1 MEEEPGRVAVH
12 SIFVR
17 SAACLATL
25 VALGAAAVAE
35 EIEVGNYGIAA
46 NGMPYAVAME
56 KGYFKEEGADIT
68 GILSSQG
75 GGTSMRNM
83 IAGGVAYGEI
93 NPTAVVVAIRQGAD
107 LKIISDNVLTVA
119 EFIWA
124 TKPESPIKSL
134 KDLAGKK
141 IGYTNP
147 KSTSQA
153 LAILVAQAGG
163 LKPDGAEYVKAGGF
177 GEGVV
182 ALDLGSLD
190 VAPIPEP
197 LWSKYKTKYRALAT
211 ASEILPALDNVV
223 GVTTGKAA
231 ESRGDFLR
239 AILRARR
246 KAVDYMY
253 AHPDEAGTIIAK
265 AYNLEPE
272 VARSAVRNLTSSRA
286 KTGEPYWGPGDFHV
300 EGMNR
305 MIDAQKLVGA
315 ISGDVDWS
323 KIIDTRFLPDD
334 LKPKQ

>member
-1 MEEEPGRVAVH
+1 ML
-12 SIFVR
+12 R
-17 SAACLATL
+17 SMFL
-25 VALGAAAVAE
+25 VAGLGVIALAFGMPVAGAE
-35 EIEVGNYGIAA
+35 EIEVGNYGVAA
-46 NGMPYAVAME
+46 NGMPYAVALE
-56 KGYFKEEGADIT
+56 KGYFKEEGADVT
-68 GILSSQG
+68 GMLSSQG

-83 IAGGVAYGEI
+83 MVGGLAYGEI

-119 EFIWA
+119 EFVWA
-124 TKPESPIKSL
+124 TKLDSPIKSL

-163 LKPDGAEYVKAGGF
+163 LKPDEAEYVKAGGF

-231 ESRGDFLR
+231 ETRGDFLR

-246 KAVDYMY
+246 RAVEFMY
-253 AHPDEAGTIIAK
+253 AHPDEAGLIIAK

-272 VARSAVRNLTSSRA
+272 IAQSAVRNLTSARA
-286 KTGEPYWGPGDFHV
+286 KTGEPYWGAGDFHIA
-300 EGMNR
+300 GMNR
-305 MIDAQKLVGA
+305 MIEAQKLVGA

-323 KIIDTRFLPDD
+323 TIIDARFLPDD
-334 LKPKQ
+334 LKPKP

>member
-1 MEEEPGRVAVH
+1 MLHFALIRLSAVLAA
-12 SIFVR
+12 IAIVGAVR
-17 SAACLATL
+17 LAA
-25 VALGAAAVAE
+25 AE
-35 EIEVGNYGIAA
+35 EIEVGNYGVAA

-56 KGYFKEEGADIT
+56 KGYFKEEGADVT

-83 IAGGVAYGEI
+83 MVGSLAYGEI

-124 TKPESPIKSL
+124 TKLDSPIKSL

-163 LKPDGAEYVKAGGF
+163 LKPEEAEYVKAGGF
-177 GEGVV
+177 GEGIV

-197 LWSKYKTKYRALAT
+197 LWSKYKTKYRALTT

-223 GVTTGKAA
+223 GVTTGRAA
-231 ESRGDFLR
+231 ETKGDFLR

-246 KAVDYMY
+246 KAVEFMY

-265 AYNLEPE
+265 VYDLELA
-272 VARSAVRNLTSSRA
+272 VAQSAVHNLTSARA
-286 KTGEPYWGPGDFHV
+286 KTGEPYWGPGDFHID
-300 EGMNR
+300 GMNR
-305 MIDAQKLVGA
+305 MIEAQKLVGA

-334 LKPKQ
+334 LKPKN

>member
-1 MEEEPGRVAVH
+1 MLHFAFIRCCAV
-12 SIFVR
+12 
-17 SAACLATL
+17 L
-25 VALGAAAVAE
+25 AAVAIVGAVRLAAAE
-35 EIEVGNYGIAA
+35 EIEVGNYGVAA

-56 KGYFKEEGADIT
+56 KGYFKEEGADVT

-83 IAGGVAYGEI
+83 MVGSLAYGEI

-124 TKPESPIKSL
+124 TKLDSPIKSL

-163 LKPDGAEYVKAGGF
+163 LKPEEAEYVKSGGF
-177 GEGVV
+177 GEGIV

-197 LWSKYKTKYRALAT
+197 LWSKYKTKYRALTT

-223 GVTTGKAA
+223 GVTTGRAA
-231 ESRGDFLR
+231 ETKGDFLR

-246 KAVDYMY
+246 KAVEFMY

-265 AYNLEPE
+265 VYDLELA
-272 VARSAVRNLTSSRA
+272 VAQSAVHNLTSARA
-286 KTGEPYWGPGDFHV
+286 KTGEPYWGPGDFHID
-300 EGMNR
+300 GMNR
-305 MIDAQKLVGA
+305 MIEAQKLVGA

-334 LKPKQ
+334 LKPKN